1 MQTDSV
7 MEPGVFDQRQ
17 LSILRQAFEEA
28 LRMNEIE
35 DRSDIRAETIAR
47 RIISS
52 YVRGE
57 DDPIKLARV
66 ASAN

>member
-7 MEPGVFDQRQ
+7 RETSVFNERQ

-28 LRMNEIE
+28 LRMNEIK
-35 DRSDIRAETIAR
+35 DRSDIRAQTIAR

-52 YVRGE
+52 YALGE
-57 DDPIKLARV
+57 RDPINLACT
-66 ASAN
+66 ASRN